1 MQAPK
6 IDRPPVTTTTDHSE
20 LNDATH
26 SVTDTE
32 VEIFTSWIN
41 ESCAD
46 SPEVAG
52 RLPLDPKSR
61 QLFSACKDSWLLVAL
76 IDNARPGLVEKSKM
90 HMHGS
95 IKSLNAFELAENAN
109 VVIDAARKLGIVVVN
124 IGAEDITGGNQ
135 HLILGIIWQIVRGVL
150 SKNLYVVMNP
160 RILRLQKAG
169 ESFENLLRV
178 TPEDTLLRWVNQT
191 LSSRRSE
198 LKGQYRLVRNFGKD
212 LQDGIVLIY
221 MMQILYPEAGFE
233 GLQLET
239 DVRVRVTKLVEL
251 ILTIGL
257 KYITVDSIVSGNP
270 RTNFAFL
277 AQLFSVRP
285 ALAELSTAESQQFD
299 AMLSVAKLDLDGL
312 GGVVDL
318 AAEQKRRM
326 SIRSSV
332 SRGDWQASARRQS
345 FRDVLANEPGPVAKE
360 REVER
365 FWQRSPYD
373 NVQPKPW
380 MASWTPAPHIP
391 QLDNPNAAAEAEAA
405 ERAAIRERERHAPIT
420 CQRCQQCRH
429 SEAALGADSH
439 SGEAERQA
447 STDSC
452 EHDEDDGS
460 DSSQDASADAS
471 AESLD
476 ATSRGV
482 GTTPKGDASAA
493 AKALMEVAE
502 KLKHDEK
509 KASKKARRHARL
521 VEARRQRE
529 AEAAAEEEARQAAK
543 AQKAA
548 AKEEERRAE
557 EARHAEARRQR
568 EAEEEAKAAEAAA
581 EHEARLAAKAQ
592 KAAAKEEERRAEE
605 ARQAAKAAA
614 KEEERLAEEARLA
627 AKAAAKDE
635 ERRAEEERLAA
646 KAAAKEEARRAEE
659 ARQAAK
665 AAAREQETA
674 GEREARLTRKAA
686 KQAARLQESV
696 AEEEAR
702 LAAKAAKAAAR
713 DAARQRER
721 EEEEARAAAK
731 QAQKDGARSS
741 DLQEAVAAEEARQ
754 AAKAAKAAA
763 KLQEEEARRAAKLQD
778 EGARRAAKLQE
789 EEARRAAKLQEEEQR
804 RAAKEAK
811 AAEREASRSQELQ
824 EAAAAEEARLAAKEA
839 RRAAKDAKAAEREA
853 SRSQE
858 LQEAAAAEE
867 ERLAAKEARRREQ
880 EEEAAAYAASRA
892 AALEA
897 KSRLEAE
904 LEALRQAKR
913 AAEAALKEQED
924 AARKAA
930 KEQEEAARKAAKEQE
945 DAARKAAKEQE
956 EAARK
961 AAKSARS
968 VAGAADREQEEA
980 ARKAAKSTR
989 SVAAA
994 ADRAATDRS
1003 PAADRPAPAIEATS
1017 TESLAD
1023 QAVAATWGP
1032 GGSAGGDPLERESLA
1047 AAWGE
1052 LKRREQALA
1061 SERALFEQEKAT
1073 FTKEVETRRAA
1084 WSVIKTVTTTIHYLD
1099 DSCGECRERVRAQQR
1114 TQEQQAAVTI

>member
-1 MQAPK
+1 MDAPK
-6 IDRPPVTTTTDHSE
+6 ISRPPVTTTTDHSE

-46 SPEVAG
+46 SPEVAD
-52 RLPLDPKSR
+52 RLPLDPKTR

-76 IDNARPGLVEKSKM
+76 IDNARPGLVEKTKM

-95 IKSLNAFELAENAN
+95 IKALNAFELAENAN
-109 VVIDAARKLGIVVVN
+109 VVIDAARKLGVVVVN

-191 LSSRRSE
+191 LSTRRGE
-198 LKGQYRLVRNFGKD
+198 LKSQYRLVRNFGKD
-212 LQDGIVLIY
+212 LQDGIVLTY

-239 DVRVRVTKLVEL
+239 DVRVRVTKLVER
-251 ILTIGL
+251 ILEIGL

-365 FWQRSPYD
+365 FWQRSPFD

-380 MASWTPAPHIP
+380 MASWTPPPFIP
-391 QLDNPNAAAEAEAA
+391 QLDDPKVRADAEAA

-429 SEAALGADSH
+429 SEAALGTADSH
-439 SGEAERQA
+439 DKAETERRV

-460 DSSQDASADAS
+460 VSSQDVSADAS

-482 GTTPKGDASAA
+482 GTTEKGDASAA

-502 KLKHDEK
+502 KLKRDEK

-674 GEREARLTRKAA
+674 GERDARLARKEA

-741 DLQEAVAAEEARQ
+741 ELQEAVAAEETRR

-763 KLQEEEARRAAKLQD
+763 KLQEEEARR
-778 EGARRAAKLQE
+778 EAKLQE
-789 EEARRAAKLQEEEQR
+789 EEARREAKLQEEEKR
-804 RAAKEAK
+804 RAAKDAK

-839 RRAAKDAKAAEREA
+839 RRAAKDAKASEREA

-867 ERLAAKEARRREQ
+867 ARLAAKEAGRREQ
-880 EEEAAAYAASRA
+880 EEEAAAAAASRA

-913 AAEAALKEQED
+913 AAEAALKEQEE
-924 AARKAA
+924 AGRKAA
-930 KEQEEAARKAAKEQE
+930 K
-945 DAARKAAKEQE
+945 
-956 EAARK
+956 
-961 AAKSARS
+961 
-968 VAGAADREQEEA
+968 EQEEA

-994 ADRAATDRS
+994 ADRSAATERA
-1003 PAADRPAPAIEATS
+1003 AADRPAPAIEATS

-1023 QAVAATWGP
+1023 QAVAASWGP

-1047 AAWGE
+1047 AAWAE

-1061 SERALFEQEKAT
+1061 SERALFEQEKAA
-1073 FTKEVETRRAA
+1073 FTKEVESRRAA

-1114 TQEQQAAVTI
+1114 TQEQQPAVSV